1 MVVFYVTNIISHV
14 GSAAIGNLFDTIFRK
29 VMITKESYETIL
41 NLLKVFLDQFRFR
54 GFQQGPEI
62 LNPMSGTFWHVEIQC
77 RVCSVS
83 IFERRVRDI
92 KIILTRG
99 NQSFRMI
106 VSESNTVPWISDD

>member
-1 MVVFYVTNIISHV
+1 
-14 GSAAIGNLFDTIFRK
+14 
-29 VMITKESYETIL
+29 MITKESYEIIL
-41 NLLKVFLDQFRFR
+41 NLLKVFLDQFRFQ

-62 LNPMSGTFWHVEIQC
+62 LNHMSETFWHVEIQC

-99 NQSFRMI
+99 NQSLRMI
-106 VSESNTVPWISDD
+106 VSESSTVPWISDD